1 MLELDNGRL
10 ELDSGWLELDNVRL
24 EHENGRLELDCVKF
38 EPGIVNR
45 RKTLRTEGP
54 HLKSYPLK
62 FSTFSYDSCLFI
74 ILTNISLSCE
84 IFFANPFLFF
94 VYFQTTI
101 GRGFFELEI
110 LEFTNY
116 RGELAN
122 GECCGA
128 IHSEPCRMQCQT
140 FFRVCLKEY
149 QINVTST
156 GSCSFGNTSSPV
168 LGGNSFTLA
177 DPENA
182 NGKLV
187 LPFSFSWTVSFKSKN

>member
-1 MLELDNGRL
+1 MNFNNKKIWSCEI
-10 ELDSGWLELDNVRL
+10 
-24 EHENGRLELDCVKF
+24 
-38 EPGIVNR
+38 IVN
-45 RKTLRTEGP
+45 
-54 HLKSYPLK
+54 
-62 FSTFSYDSCLFI
+62 I
-74 ILTNISLSCE
+74 ILTETAFLISCFTIRVIAIWIFLLNKSIIIFVE
-84 IFFANPFLFF
+84 EWYIFFLFS
-94 VYFQTTI
+94 FQTSF

-116 RGELAN
+116 RGELAS
-122 GECCGA
+122 GACCGG
-128 IHSEPCRMQCQT
+128 IPHSQPCRLQCQT

-177 DPENA
+177 DPESA

-187 LPFSFSWTVSFKSKN
+187 LPFSFSWTVSLLFFF